1 MISYKKINLLD
12 ISLSDSIIKNKDK
25 DHELEIKSPIMMYEI
40 SNNKL
45 LLEVNIYS
53 ELHNSF
59 LNICGYIDRL
69 FKIKQIQSDFINN
82 NKIIINILDT
92 SKFYN
97 ENSKCVNIRE
107 LKTEGKMIC
116 SFICSEGIL
125 KLKNFLLIS

>member
-12 ISLSDSIIKNKDK
+12 ITLSDNIIKDK
-25 DHELEIKSPIMMYEI
+25 DIELEIKSPIMLYEI
-40 SNNKL
+40 NNNEL
-45 LLEVNIYS
+45 HLNVNTNS

-59 LNICGYIDRL
+59 LNICGYMDRL
-69 FKIKQIQSDFINN
+69 FKLKQIQSDFINN

-97 ENSKCVNIRE
+97 ENSRYVNFRE
-107 LKTEGKMIC
+107 VKSSGKMIC